1 MVDASL
7 AQPSKQE
14 IATDPPID
22 PCEPSSSVD
31 PKLLNSAE
39 AATRVSQG
47 QLLYLRHHRVIESG
61 WTRAGRAAA
70 HECQDGAA
78 RPAAV

>member
-31 PKLLNSAE
+31 PKLLNSSGGSEKVGHAC
-39 AATRVSQG
+39 V
-47 QLLYLRHHRVIESG
+47 LRDNDRTYGIF
-61 WTRAGRAAA
+61 A
-70 HECQDGAA
+70 
-78 RPAAV
+78 